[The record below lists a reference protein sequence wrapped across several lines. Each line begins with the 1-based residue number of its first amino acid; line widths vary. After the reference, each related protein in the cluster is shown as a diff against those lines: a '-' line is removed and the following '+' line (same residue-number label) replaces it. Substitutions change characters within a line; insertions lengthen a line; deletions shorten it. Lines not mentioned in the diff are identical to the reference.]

1 MQGIHC
7 RERENRKRKTHLTH
21 TGLLMEGAR
30 VAVKMN
36 HDKLTKKRPL
46 EKAAFS
52 MHRYVGAYVF
62 IVDP

>member
-1 MQGIHC
+1 
-7 RERENRKRKTHLTH
+7 
-21 TGLLMEGAR
+21 MEGAR

-52 MHRYVGAYVF
+52 MHRYGGAYVF

>member
-1 MQGIHC
+1 
-7 RERENRKRKTHLTH
+7 
-21 TGLLMEGAR
+21 
-30 VAVKMN
+30 
-36 HDKLTKKRPL
+36 LTKKQNQKQKQKRPL